1 MAEFKNPILRGF
13 YPDPSICAV
22 GDDFYLVNS
31 TFAYFPGV
39 PIFHSKDLANW
50 EQIGNVF
57 SRCSQLNLDKIG
69 HSAGVYA
76 PTLRYN
82 NGTYY
87 LITTNIPHY
96 GNFIVTAKDP
106 KGPWSDPYILE
117 GAQGIDPSLFF
128 DDDGKAYYVG
138 TRDRSEGP
146 KYYGD
151 NEIWVQELDLEK
163 MQLVGE
169 SYAIWNGALR
179 DSVWAEGPHLYKKD
193 GYYYLMIAE
202 GGTAYEHSVM
212 IARSKT
218 LFDRFEGC
226 KANPILTHRHLGNK
240 YPIQYIGHAD
250 LVEAKDGEWYM
261 VMLGVRKCQDHCNT
275 GRETFLAKVTWQ
287 DGWPV
292 VNEGIG
298 KIELEGNTTLE
309 EYKFE
314 EKDTSFHFYGNKLD
328 DRFLRLRNPD
338 ESMYSLEAREGF
350 LRLNLSK
357 DTIKDLCSPSYIG
370 IRQDSYEYVLTTM
383 MEFEPKFNGES
394 AGLAIIQNNQYNLRY
409 EYTKN
414 LDKNILRL
422 VTTKDSND
430 EVISKIDII
439 SKRLFLKI
447 IGRNQKLDFYYSLDG
462 EEYKEL
468 VKGVDSRFLSTET
481 AGGFVGCTLGM
492 FASSNGNESSNYA
505 DFLYLNYSRL

>member
-1 MAEFKNPILRGF
+1 MAKFKNPILRGF

-22 GDDFYLVNS
+22 GEDFYLVNS

-50 EQIGNVF
+50 EQIGSVF
-57 SRCSQLNLDKIG
+57 TRSSQLNLGEIG

-76 PTLRYN
+76 PTIRYN
-82 NGTYY
+82 KGKFY

-96 GNFIVTAKDP
+96 GNFIVTADDP
-106 KGPWSDPYILE
+106 KGPWSDPYILK

-128 DDDGKAYYVG
+128 DEDGKSYYIG

-151 NEIWVQELDLEK
+151 NEIYVQEIDLENMK
-163 MQLVGE
+163 LIGE
-169 SYAIWNGALR
+169 SHAIWNGALR
-179 DSVWAEGPHLYKKD
+179 DSVWAEGAHLYKKD

-218 LFDRFEGC
+218 LFGKYEGC

-250 LVEAKDGEWYM
+250 LVKANDDEWYM
-261 VMLGVRKCQDHCNT
+261 VMLGVRKCQEHCNT

-298 KIELEGNTTLE
+298 KIELEGETTLE
-309 EYKFE
+309 EHRFE
-314 EKDTSFHFYGNKLD
+314 DKEKCFHFYGKKLD
-328 DRFLRLRNPD
+328 NRFLRLRNPY
-338 ESMYSLEAREGF
+338 ENMYSLDEREGF
-350 LRLNLSK
+350 LRLKLSQY
-357 DTIKDLCSPSYIG
+357 TLSDLCSPSYLG
-370 IRQDSYEYVLTTM
+370 IRQDSYDYILSTM
-383 MEFEPKFNGES
+383 MEFEPKSNNES
-394 AGLAIIQNNQYNLRY
+394 AGLAILQSNEYHLRY
-409 EYTKN
+409 EYIKEN
-414 LDKNILRL
+414 DENILR
-422 VTTKDSND
+422 VVSVKDSKD
-430 EVISKIDII
+430 EIMAQINIASD
-439 SKRLFLKI
+439 RLFLKV
-447 IGRNQKLDFYYSLDG
+447 IGRNQKLNFYYSLDG
-462 EEYKEL
+462 EEYAVL
-468 VKGVDSRFLSTET
+468 AVDIDSRFLSTES

-492 FASSNGNESSNYA
+492 FASSNGNESTNHV

>member
-1 MAEFKNPILRGF
+1 MAKFKNPILKGF
-13 YPDPSICAV
+13 HPDPSICAV

-212 IARSKT
+212 VARSKT
-218 LFDRFEGC
+218 IFGKYEGN

-240 YPIQYIGHAD
+240 YSIQYVGHAD
-250 LVEAKDGEWYM
+250 LVKAKDDEWYM
-261 VMLGVRKCQDHCNT
+261 VMLGVRKCKDHCNT

-287 DGWPV
+287 DGWPI

-298 KIELEGNTTLE
+298 KLEFEGDTGLE

-314 EKDTSFHFYGNKLD
+314 EKENLFKFYGEKLD
-328 DRFLRLRNPD
+328 ERFLRLRNPY
-338 ESMYSLEAREGF
+338 EKMYSLKDRKGF
-350 LRLNLSK
+350 LRLYLSK
-357 DTIKDLCSPSYIG
+357 YTINDLDSPSYIG
-370 IRQDSYEYVLTTM
+370 IRQQDYNYILSTM
-383 MEFEPKFNGES
+383 MEFEPKVDDEC
-394 AGLAIIQNNQYNLRY
+394 AGLAIIQSNEFNLRY
-409 EYTKN
+409 VYVNKFNKTYLQVVSTIASKEK
-414 LDKNILRL
+414 
-422 VTTKDSND
+422 VEA
-430 EVISKIDII
+430 EVCIKVQ
-439 SKRLFLKI
+439 RLFLKV
-447 IGRNQKLDFYYSLDG
+447 IGRNQKMDFYYSFDG
-462 EEYKEL
+462 EKYNIL
-468 VKGVDSRFLSTET
+468 DRGIDSRFLSTEK
-481 AGGFVGCTLGM
+481 AGGFVGCTFGM
-492 FASSNGNESSNYA
+492 YASSNGKESNNYA
-505 DFLYLNYSRL
+505 DFLYLNYSRI

>member
-1 MAEFKNPILRGF
+1 MAKFKNPILKGF
-13 YPDPSICAV
+13 HPDPSICAV

-57 SRCSQLNLDKIG
+57 TRCSQLNLEKIG
-69 HSAGVYA
+69 HSGGVYA
-76 PTLRYN
+76 PTIRYN
-82 NGTYY
+82 KGKYY

-96 GNFIVTAKDP
+96 GNFIVTADDP

-163 MQLVGE
+163 MKLVGE
-169 SYAIWNGALR
+169 SHGVWNGALR

-218 LFDRFEGC
+218 IFGKYEGC

-240 YPIQYIGHAD
+240 YPIQYVGHAD
-250 LVEAKDGEWYM
+250 LVKARDDEWYM
-261 VMLGVRKCQDHCNT
+261 VMLGVRKCKDYCNT

-287 DGWPV
+287 DGWPI
-292 VNEGIG
+292 VNEGVGSIQ
-298 KIELEGNTTLE
+298 LEGETTLE
-309 EYKFE
+309 EHKFE
-314 EKDTSFHFYGNKLD
+314 ERENTFHFYGSRLD
-328 DRFLRLRNPD
+328 DRFLMLRNPD
-338 ESMYSLEAREGF
+338 DNMYSLDARKGF
-350 LRLNLSK
+350 LRLNLSQ
-357 DTIKDLCSPSYIG
+357 DTLKDLCSPSYVG
-370 IRQDSYEYVLTTM
+370 IRQESYDYVLSTM
-383 MEFEPKFNGES
+383 MEFEPELNGES
-394 AGLAIIQNNQYNLRY
+394 AGLAILQSNEYNLRY
-409 EYTKN
+409 EYTRQS
-414 LDKNILRL
+414 DKNILRV
-422 VTTKDSND
+422 VTTKDSKD
-430 EVISKIDII
+430 ELISELDIT

-447 IGRNQKLDFYYSLDG
+447 IGRDQKLDFYYSLDG
-462 EEYKEL
+462 EQYRTL
-468 VKGVDSRFLSTET
+468 VTGVDSRFLSTEI

-492 FASSNGNESSNYA
+492 FACSNGKKSNNHA
-505 DFLYLNYSRL
+505 DFLYLSYSEI